1 MVLREESP
9 LLLDFYM
16 ALESSDN
23 YRDEI
28 CLSRTDGAALVG
40 ETLALKVLGHSAADL
55 WALPPAHPTAVL
67 FHAYLV
73 YWGAQQSLHKT
84 PSVGDAGT

>member
-1 MVLREESP
+1 MVIREESP
-9 LLLDFYM
+9 LLLDIYI

-28 CLSRTDGAALVG
+28 CLSGTDGAALVG
-40 ETLALKVLGHSAADL
+40 ETLPLTVLGHSAADL
-55 WALPPAHPTAVL
+55 RALPPAHPAAVL
-67 FHAYLV
+67 FHAYLM
-73 YWGAQQSLHKT
+73 YWRAQQSLHKS